1 MTDGRSFFFK
11 GCDMAI
17 IVDKDKKRSSI
28 ALACKDLVVNNA
40 FKDITITKIVKEA
53 GIAKGSFYDYFKN
66 KEDLVFEIVNILMQ
80 EYNEKT
86 EKRLKEAKDAK
97 EKLKIFASFYY
108 SQEDRE
114 LRELYKEFVSISLTS
129 ANKEMIEF
137 QSKIF
142 NLYRNWLEDIIKES
156 INNKELPES
165 ALKLVDGLFATVKG
179 LFITYEVTD
188 VIDDLKEAIENY
200 IDTIFGVIK

>member
-1 MTDGRSFFFK
+1 
-11 GCDMAI
+11 MAI

-28 ALACKDLVVNNA
+28 ALACKDLVVNSS
-40 FKDITITKIVKEA
+40 FKDITITKIAKEA

-66 KEDLVFEIVNILMQ
+66 KEDLIFEIVNILMQ
-80 EYNEKT
+80 KYNKKT
-86 EKRLKEAKDAK
+86 EAKLKEAKDAK

-108 SQEDRE
+108 SQEDSE
-114 LRELYKEFVSISLTS
+114 LRGLYKEFVAISLTS

-142 NLYRNWLEDIIKES
+142 KLYRDWLEEIIKEA
-156 INNKELPES
+156 IKNNELPNS
-165 ALKLVDGLFATVKG
+165 ALSLVDVFFATVKG

-188 VIDDLKEAIENY
+188 VIDDLKEAIESY

>member
-1 MTDGRSFFFK
+1 
-11 GCDMAI
+11 MAI

-28 ALACKDLVVNNA
+28 ALACKDLVVNSS
-40 FKDITITKIVKEA
+40 FKDITITKIAKEA

-66 KEDLVFEIVNILMQ
+66 KEDLIFEIVNILMQ
-80 EYNEKT
+80 KYNKKT
-86 EKRLKEAKDAK
+86 EAKLKEAKDAK

-108 SQEDRE
+108 SQEDSE
-114 LRELYKEFVSISLTS
+114 LRGLYKEFVAISLTS

-142 NLYRNWLEDIIKES
+142 KLYRDWLEEIIKEA
-156 INNKELPES
+156 IKHKELPDS
-165 ALKLVDGLFATVKG
+165 ALSLVDVFFATVKG

-188 VIDDLKEAIENY
+188 VIDDLKEAIESY

>member
-165 ALKLVDGLFATVKG
+165 ALKLVDGLFATVKC